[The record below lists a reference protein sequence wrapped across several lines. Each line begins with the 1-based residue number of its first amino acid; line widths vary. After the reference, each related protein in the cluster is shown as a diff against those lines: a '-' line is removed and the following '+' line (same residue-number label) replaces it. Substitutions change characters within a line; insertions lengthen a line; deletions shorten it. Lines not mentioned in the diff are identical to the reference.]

1 MTARLEAEQP
11 YHFGPNGELF
21 GIYHPVPAAVT
32 QAVLL
37 CPPFGQDLIRS
48 HRLYRQLA
56 HALVAEGIPVLR
68 FDYYGSG
75 DSAGSGVDVNW
86 MRCVDDTLA
95 AAAELRALSGCDHIA
110 AFGARLGGSMAL
122 AAATAAR
129 LAELIVW
136 DPVLDG
142 AAYVAQLDALQAAL
156 QHDTTRFLKPRAN
169 GDVAGQWL
177 GYAASL
183 RFRQQLLDLHLD
195 PPAIPTLLL
204 DSMPAT
210 STHDGSRLGAANV
223 TVMPL
228 QAPTPWDDFDRLELA
243 ILSHALVQAVCG
255 HYREAR

>member
-1 MTARLEAEQP
+1 MMARLEAEQP

-21 GIYHPVPAAVT
+21 GIYHPVPTRVT

-75 DSAGSGVDVNW
+75 DSAGNGVDVDW
-86 MRCVDDTLA
+86 IRCLDDTLA
-95 AAAELRALSGCDHIA
+95 AAAELRVLSGCDHIA
-110 AFGARLGGSMAL
+110 AFGARLGGSIVL
-122 AAATAAR
+122 ASATPAQ
-129 LAELIVW
+129 LAELILW

-142 AAYVAQLDALQAAL
+142 TAYVAQLDALQAAL
-156 QHDTTRFLKPRAN
+156 QHDMTRFLKPRTD
-169 GDVAGQWL
+169 GDVAGQWV
-177 GYAASL
+177 GYATSPH
-183 RFRQQLLDLHLD
+183 FRQQLLDLQLD

-210 STHDGSRLGAANV
+210 STHDWSHLGTADV